1 MNGGVRKSPPMHGDF
16 NDATIND
23 FTCSLTNHNVRWLT
37 IYSDG
42 MLHLANTDLF
52 AMPEPGVVWN
62 EIQARCG
69 RRFHNDLTVSLKNEP
84 V

>member
-52 AMPEPGVVWN
+52 MNIQLCQSRASYGMRFRRGV
-62 EIQARCG
+62 A
-69 RRFHNDLTVSLKNEP
+69 DVSTMTSP
-84 V
+84 SP